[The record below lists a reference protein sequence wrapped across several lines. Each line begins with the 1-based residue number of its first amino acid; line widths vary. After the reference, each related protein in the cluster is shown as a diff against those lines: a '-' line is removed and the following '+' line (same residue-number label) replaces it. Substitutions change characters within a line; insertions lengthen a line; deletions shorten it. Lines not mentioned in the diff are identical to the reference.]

1 MEDDKKN
8 EEQKD
13 KNDDVLSRISK
24 QSGAQSISSQRTAER
39 IQQLQK
45 KKKDNEWDK
54 LTGTQK
60 KSMASVN

>member
-60 KSMASVN
+60 KSMASVD